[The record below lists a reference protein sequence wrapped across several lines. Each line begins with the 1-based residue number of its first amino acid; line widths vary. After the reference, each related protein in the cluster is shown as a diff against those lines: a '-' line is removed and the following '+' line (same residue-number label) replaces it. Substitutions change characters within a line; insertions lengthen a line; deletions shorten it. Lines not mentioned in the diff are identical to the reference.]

1 MREQMFHPPLIFVAK
16 TYPYL
21 LFLKVL
27 CAFNSMN
34 RFYLFKEMI
43 LDKNESYV
51 IEISITEE
59 AKGDKAKLY
68 FDMTFQMES
77 SKVCACFLLEK

>member
-1 MREQMFHPPLIFVAK
+1 
-16 TYPYL
+16 
-21 LFLKVL
+21 
-27 CAFNSMN
+27 
-34 RFYLFKEMI
+34 MI

-68 FDMTFQMES
+68 FDMTFQMDS
-77 SKVCACFLLEK
+77 SKVCTCFLLEK